1 MKRAG
6 YIVATIL
13 MFVSL
18 VACQGNKQGGVS
30 SGGDTLAV
38 DYAQLLTIVEYDGYS
53 VASIR
58 DPWNKGRMLHEYVL
72 LPKGTE
78 VPSGFEKAT
87 IVRTPV
93 SNALIY
99 TAVHSALAIELGA

>member
-6 YIVATIL
+6 YIVAAIL

-78 VPSGFEKAT
+78 YHLF
-87 IVRTPV
+87 
-93 SNALIY
+93 
-99 TAVHSALAIELGA
+99 